1 MSQLAIYRK
10 YRPAAF
16 ADVIGQDQTVKILR
30 EASRQNRFSHA
41 YIFAGPRGSGKTTL
55 ARLVAKSANC
65 QKKKDGEPCN
75 ACVSC
80 EEINAG
86 KSLDLV
92 EIDGAST
99 RGIDDVR
106 EVRENAR
113 FAAASGQH
121 KIFIIDE
128 AHMLT
133 TPAFNALLK
142 TLEEPASHIIFILA
156 TTEIEKIPVTI
167 RSRSQQFFF
176 KKIGIKEIIGKLNV
190 IAKTE
195 KIKIDGE
202 AMNLIATA
210 AEGSFRDAE
219 SLLNQLLVIGDKNIE
234 LKEVEE
240 MIGRIGFARLAAC
253 AELILARESAQGGS
267 ASGGKILQEINL
279 IYDGGYNISQFTK
292 DLIQHLRRAA
302 VLKYNPEIKNLL
314 AKEMSV
320 EHLALLEN
328 HSKLFQEAH
337 LKVLKGLMT
346 AYGQM
351 RYSQFP
357 LINLEVALIESLK
370 K

>member
-1 MSQLAIYRK
+1 MKTMSQLAIYRK
-10 YRPAAF
+10 YRPSTF
-16 ADVIGQDQTVKILR
+16 ADVIGQEQTVKILR

-65 QKKKDGEPCN
+65 QKKKDGEACN
-75 ACVSC
+75 KCSSC

-92 EIDGAST
+92 EIDGASN
-99 RGIDDVR
+99 RGIDEIR

-113 FAAASGQH
+113 FAAASGQN

-133 TPAFNALLK
+133 PAAFNALLK
-142 TLEEPASHIIFILA
+142 TLEEPAANIIFILA

-176 KKIGIKEIIGKLNV
+176 KKISVKEIIGKLET

-195 KIKIDGE
+195 KIKIDAE
-202 AMNLIATA
+202 AVNLIATA

-219 SLLNQLLVIGDKNIE
+219 SLLNQLLVIGDKKIE
-234 LKEVEE
+234 LEEVEN
-240 MIGRIGFARLAAC
+240 MIGRIGFAKLAAC
-253 AELILARESAQGGS
+253 AELILKNTTE
-267 ASGGKILQEINL
+267 KILQEINL

-302 VLKYNPEIKNLL
+302 VLKYNPEIKTLL
-314 AKEMSV
+314 TKEMSV

-337 LKVLKGLMT
+337 LKVLKSLMV

-357 LINLEVALIESLK
+357 IINLEVALIESLK